1 MAQSTM
7 AKGLEPRIYV
17 SGSNLSRSRA
27 QRVPITSSLRFAKI
41 FNSTSLRCRNN
52 GGSASSRHVVVR
64 ASVAAAPE
72 KPSTVP
78 EIVLQPIK
86 EISGTINLPG
96 SKSLSNRTLLLAAL
110 SEVSCL
116 CQIRIMWVNMGT
128 LCGNCMRIST
138 SSPCYTLICFFTTMS
153 KPLLNLHRVNFINR
167 NIYLKFLRKGITK
180 VRMSLSLREQLL

>member
-1 MAQSTM
+1 MAQATM

-27 QRVPITSSLRFAKI
+27 QPVPITSSLRLAKI
-41 FNSTSLRCRNN
+41 SNSTTLRCRN
-52 GGSASSRHVVVR
+52 GSSASSRHVVVR
-64 ASVAAAPE
+64 ASVAAAPG

-78 EIVLQPIK
+78 EIVLEPIK

-116 CQIRIMWVNMGT
+116 CHIRILLVNMGT
-128 LCGNCMRIST
+128 LCGNWIRISILMR
-138 SSPCYTLICFFTTMS
+138 SFLIHSNRLVHPTILHFVFF
-153 KPLLNLHRVNFINR
+153 
-167 NIYLKFLRKGITK
+167 Y
-180 VRMSLSLREQLL
+180 

>member
-1 MAQSTM
+1 MAQAAM

-27 QRVPITSSLRFAKI
+27 QPVSIPSLRLTQKSSSLRC
-41 FNSTSLRCRNN
+41 TN
-52 GGSASSRHVVVR
+52 GGFSSSRHVVVR

-116 CQIRIMWVNMGT
+116 V
-128 LCGNCMRIST
+128 
-138 SSPCYTLICFFTTMS
+138 PD
-153 KPLLNLHRVNFINR
+153 
-167 NIYLKFLRKGITK
+167 
-180 VRMSLSLREQLL
+180 

>member
-1 MAQSTM
+1 MAQTAI
-7 AKGLEPRIYV
+7 AKGLEPRIYI

-27 QRVPITSSLRFAKI
+27 QPVSIPSLRFAQK
-41 FNSTSLRCRNN
+41 NSNSSSLRCTN
-52 GGSASSRHVVVR
+52 GGFSSSRRVVVR

-110 SEVSCL
+110 SEVSCS
-116 CQIRIMWVNMGT
+116 V
-128 LCGNCMRIST
+128 
-138 SSPCYTLICFFTTMS
+138 PD
-153 KPLLNLHRVNFINR
+153 
-167 NIYLKFLRKGITK
+167 
-180 VRMSLSLREQLL
+180 